1 MGNRM
6 QGGQRR
12 REVSVERGSL
22 GAIAGP
28 ASTRMASSARTPE
41 AMPTAGLRKK
51 EAKYVREKG
60 TYAYKISSNT
70 YPRIQNAAEHI
81 HPEVDNDKEGT
92 GKQNNTL
99 DQG

>member
-1 MGNRM
+1 MEILAPERIREKRQRPRASHPMGNRM

-51 EAKYVREKG
+51 EAKIRPGKG
-60 TYAYKISSNT
+60 NL
-70 YPRIQNAAEHI
+70 R
-81 HPEVDNDKEGT
+81 
-92 GKQNNTL
+92 L
-99 DQG
+99 